1 MRPKSIVLFER
12 IVLLSLLL
20 GIVNSLLI
28 SDRLTADA
36 AAQGMSGN
44 SVFVIQAITIV
55 IYLLLIYFI
64 SRKAS
69 PVAKWIY
76 VVLGVLGIVI
86 AVAGISQTLGF
97 GIPTLIITIVQYGL
111 LIASIWLLFR
121 PDANAWFADGR
132 G

>member
-86 AVAGISQTLGF
+86 AVAGVSQTLAF